1 MDVELPLKIIRVETD
16 YKALF
21 EASQRELIQL
31 VEHNNCA
38 VQEIEQREKKIQRLR
53 SKVKHLQKKLR
64 SYKLLHVVC
73 AILGY
78 GCSSR
83 KTECCPN
90 QVTMS
95 NWGLHWSFGHPQMSS
110 ILDFE
115 A

>member
-53 SKVKHLQKKLR
+53 SKVKHLQKKITILQAPPCGVCHPR
-64 SYKLLHVVC
+64 IWLFEPKDGVLPEPAHNVQLGTALVVRPP
-73 AILGY
+73 ADEFY
-78 GCSSR
+78 
-83 KTECCPN
+83 T
-90 QVTMS
+90 
-95 NWGLHWSFGHPQMSS
+95 GL
-110 ILDFE
+110 
-115 A
+115 